1 MDSAMKKSNKL
12 PGVFTRLSLKKITQA
27 ALLVAVFMLL
37 TVSTLAVRE
46 WYLHAHFSRL
56 LNESML
62 IRAHFTELS
71 EYLTE
76 QLLANKVINID
87 EIEHEAE
94 IIGKKGSDLALQ
106 TLIPEEFK
114 LLLISGNDMTKLMAR
129 VRLLSTQPDG
139 TDKHLTIYRMLSDIN
154 SRIAGFHDGFCRY
167 VQQQRQAIQNLLR
180 GSLAMATVFLA
191 MLLFLLHVHVTKPF
205 FQLIN
210 NLRKGLSQ
218 KTQNSET
225 VDSILSITNLGNRAS
240 SELAACSIY
249 KHIFKITPD
258 FNSTDSMPDQ
268 PEGSVWKLVTPLLKQ
283 FPHYKLVLTSF
294 FTDDRVRGK
303 IPDYLVE
310 EVQSRGAVIFPET
323 DDLTFS
329 RIRKILPYSKDIHTG
344 ICFSIVSA
352 SGLSGMVTI
361 LSDNPES
368 FSDQEVASLSALLRF
383 FEYIDSA
390 VSSETSS
397 GIGFTLDEL
406 RGVSLSLLNELPPHR
421 GCHNIMNHA
430 NGIINCAQILKD
442 QEDNVDLQEDENQKL
457 MTDLWQSGKKIAD
470 TVTHLRSLQQLYN
483 SPVTSIEDAI
493 ALLVSWLELQFPE
506 VPLILEQKSGGPL
519 PAVRIPAR
527 DLFLAMALQAE
538 QVIPEPGHDHS
549 FCVFSKLLIETYVQT
564 ETEVI
569 IEMIL
574 QLESGELPVSEQNS
588 VTHIRQLISNDLLTF
603 YGSAFEV
610 SRGTD
615 QTIKY
620 RFLLR

>member
-1 MDSAMKKSNKL
+1 MKKANKT
-12 PGVFTRLSLKKITQA
+12 PGVVSRLSLKKIIQA
-27 ALLVAVFMLL
+27 ALLAAVFMLL

-76 QLLANKVINID
+76 QLLTNQIINTE

-114 LLLISGNDMTKLMAR
+114 LLLVSSNDMTKLMAR

-139 TDKHLTIYRMLSDIN
+139 PDKHLTIYRMLSEIN
-154 SRIAGFHDGFCRY
+154 SRIAEFHDGFCRY

-191 MLLFLLHVHVTKPF
+191 MLLFLLHVHVSKPF

-210 NLRKGLSQ
+210 NLRKGLGQ
-218 KTQNSET
+218 KTQNRET

-249 KHIFKITPD
+249 KHVLRITPD
-258 FNSTDSMPDQ
+258 FDKSDSMPDL
-268 PEGSVWKLVTPLLKQ
+268 PEGSVWKLATPILKQ

-294 FTDDRVRGK
+294 FTDDRIRGK
-303 IPDYLVE
+303 IPDYIVE
-310 EVQSRGAVIFPET
+310 EVQSRGAVIFREA

-329 RIRKILPYSKDIHTG
+329 RIRKILPYSEEIHTG
-344 ICFSIVSA
+344 VCFSIVSA

-368 FSDQEVASLSALLRF
+368 FTDDEVTSLSAILRF
-383 FEYIDSA
+383 LEAIDSA
-390 VSSETSS
+390 VSLDNSR

-442 QEDNVDLQEDENQKL
+442 QKDNVDLQEDENQKL

-470 TVTHLRSLQQLYN
+470 TITHLRSLQQLYT

-506 VPLILEQKSGGPL
+506 VSLILEQKTGEPL

-574 QLESGELPVSEQNS
+574 QLESGELPASEQNS
-588 VTHIRQLISNDLLTF
+588 VTHTRQLISNGLLTI